1 MNRPVY
7 PGAAPASWRPAPR
20 GSAGRTLRHRLWQLL
35 LLLCGAAA
43 VAVFAL
49 TLMLPGMYSPH
60 RLNAKQVPQVM
71 LVPSSR
77 AHKADPGVVWCQ
89 TRQAVFIC

>member
-1 MNRPVY
+1 MSRAVPA
-7 PGAAPASWRPAPR
+7 AAPGLRRPAPLPSGR
-20 GSAGRTLRHRLWQLL
+20 GLHLLRQLL
-35 LLLCGAAA
+35 LLLCAVAAI
-43 VAVFAL
+43 AVFAL

-60 RLNAKQVPQVM
+60 RAPAKAAAVPQVM

-77 AHKADPGVVWCQ
+77 ARESSRMLVWCQ

>member
-1 MNRPVY
+1 MSRAVPT
-7 PGAAPASWRPAPR
+7 R
-20 GSAGRTLRHRLWQLL
+20 LRERLWQLL

-60 RLNAKQVPQVM
+60 RLQAQRVPQVM
-71 LVPSSR
+71 LVPSSHAR
-77 AHKADPGVVWCQ
+77 AAGETVVWCQ